1 MNVGC
6 IIIVFKSV
14 LLFPL
19 DKEQSQFLWAL
30 HVCFKLKKKD
40 LIVLFLPSSIVII
53 SEKGNN
59 LAALDNTELIYS
71 TDLYLVTLQVL
82 VIIIL
87 QSTFGLNST
96 VPSKLLPTA

>member
-19 DKEQSQFLWAL
+19 DKEQSQFLRAL

-40 LIVLFLPSSIVII
+40 LIALFLPSRIVI

-59 LAALDNTELIYS
+59 LVALDNIELIYS
-71 TDLYLVTLQVL
+71 TDL
-82 VIIIL
+82 
-87 QSTFGLNST
+87 
-96 VPSKLLPTA
+96 P